1 MHTSNAT
8 TCLIR
13 YLLLAINMTTHRH
26 PSPSSQSTIP
36 EAALISPEAKYP
48 PQILLFGDS
57 ITEGATAFTSKL
69 TNLYSRRADVLNRG
83 FSGYTTTLALRV
95 LPQFFPPDSPSHLPR
110 VRLMTVFFGAND
122 ACVPGEAQHVPIDL
136 FKENL
141 KRIVTW
147 EGVKSHETR
156 VMLVTPGPVDEWQL
170 DGDARNVETTNE
182 YADVVKRVAAEEG
195 VSCVDMWGVMMG
207 LAGWRQGQE
216 EALQGSKKRER
227 SEVLDELL
235 GDGLHFTEKGY
246 DVLYSEVV
254 GCIGRDMPEMKAEE
268 MDYVFPD
275 WKDLLGVR
283 Q

>member
-1 MHTSNAT
+1 MHTSNVT

-13 YLLLAINMTTHRH
+13 YLLLAINMTTHHH
-26 PSPSSQSTIP
+26 PSPSSQSTITEP
-36 EAALISPEAKYP
+36 ASISSERKYP

-83 FSGYTTTLALRV
+83 FSGYTTTLALSV
-95 LPQFFPPDSPSHLPR
+95 LPQFFPPDSPRHVPK

-122 ACVPGEAQHVPIDL
+122 ACVPGEAQHVPIDV
-136 FKENL
+136 FRENL

-147 EGVKSHETR
+147 EGVKLHETR

-170 DGDARNVETTNE
+170 DGNSRNVVTTKE
-182 YADVVKRVAAEEG
+182 YADVVKRVAAEQG
-195 VSCVDMWGVMMG
+195 VSCVDLWGVMMG

-216 EALQGSKKRER
+216 EALQGSKEREK
-227 SEVLDELL
+227 SEVLAELL

-254 GCIGRDMPEMKAEE
+254 GCIERNMPEMKAEE